1 MCGNTVAR
9 EGGQGGIRMIWGYGD
24 KETTGGLRI
33 EEQVLIFGRDIR
45 FELGALANE
54 GAVVF

>member
-1 MCGNTVAR
+1 
-9 EGGQGGIRMIWGYGD
+9 MIWGYGD
-24 KETTGGLRI
+24 KETTGGLGI
-33 EEQVLIFGRDIR
+33 KEQVLILGRDIW